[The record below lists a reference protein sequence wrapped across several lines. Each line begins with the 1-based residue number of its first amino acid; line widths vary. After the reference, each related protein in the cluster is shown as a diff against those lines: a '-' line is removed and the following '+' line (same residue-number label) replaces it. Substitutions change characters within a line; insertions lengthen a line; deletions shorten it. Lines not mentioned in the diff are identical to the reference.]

1 MSGAREAI
9 TKLRP
14 LFPHTVAPV
23 LIAMLCCGFLF
34 ACAAQWDAR
43 CGTVATTAR
52 GDAATRGG
60 LDGRCAPPSPVRPC
74 DSINP
79 LALAGNGRPD
89 STGLLFPT
97 LRISCPLRHPKLVP
111 LHLAVSSL
119 SWRSASHRHVWGG
132 PPDFILYATPVS
144 ESRCPNSQS
153 ERGHGG
159 GGPSVLFFCATPVAR
174 SQDPERGWVP
184 GVLVFGCVGGWVRNP

>member
-1 MSGAREAI
+1 M
-9 TKLRP
+9 RP

-23 LIAMLCCGFLF
+23 LIPMLCCVFLF
-34 ACAAQWDAR
+34 ACAARRDAR

-79 LALAGNGRPD
+79 LALAGNDRPD
-89 STGLLFPT
+89 STGLLCPT
-97 LRISCPLRHPKLVP
+97 HSKSRAPFGIRNSCPSILPSRFCLRGRP
-111 LHLAVSSL
+111 AT
-119 SWRSASHRHVWGG
+119 ATCGGG

-159 GGPSVLFFCATPVAR
+159 GGPSVLFFCATP
-174 SQDPERGWVP
+174 G
-184 GVLVFGCVGGWVRNP
+184 VRNEREARCLLLPLYGF